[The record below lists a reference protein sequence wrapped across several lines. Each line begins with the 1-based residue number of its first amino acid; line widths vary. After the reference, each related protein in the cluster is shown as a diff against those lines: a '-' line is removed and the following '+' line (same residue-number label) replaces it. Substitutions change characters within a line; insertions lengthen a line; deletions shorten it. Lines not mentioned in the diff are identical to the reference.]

1 MSNVRIL
8 FVVMLMLFS
17 QLGFATEKEVLTKA
31 DVKIE
36 LIKEMKKDGYLSDKM
51 ANEVSEKYITES
63 DKKPIS
69 ETVVSKSGSISW
81 QEWLSWT
88 NFFKVLGVIL
98 FLIAFSGLLK
108 KMVLGMWDL
117 IVKVPQFVYQGT
129 FLSMFMT
136 GLLRPDVIWESQA
149 FYIALFSSFA
159 LIMVLAWIAHAYPK
173 VLEFVKKLFNIGIP
187 FESVLSFYGMLYFG
201 ALAWF
206 YHSSIFGFFAAVCLS
221 GVFSFTM
228 KYVPG
233 ILFLD
238 FKEKMLNAVVFGHL
252 AVLLIYV
259 YFFRSMPEV
268 TKYYDIGIQYY
279 CTIAMSV
286 GLLVGASPFYKRGSA
301 VGYGLLFLA
310 LFFLSSYGYFFL
322 DLKVIGSI
330 VSCFFVLMVLE
341 WIGYIGFQGGLI
353 AGCAVLGASLY
364 GVSMLLEKYGQM
376 LILSLN

>member
-1 MSNVRIL
+1 MSIMRVWFL
-8 FVVMLMLFS
+8 AMLMMFS
-17 QLGFATEKEVLTKA
+17 QLGFAAESTVLTKA

-51 ANEVSEKYITES
+51 ATEVSGKYITEA
-63 DKKPIS
+63 DKKPIV
-69 ETVVSKSGSISW
+69 ETVVTKGSSISW

-108 KMVLGMWDL
+108 KIVLGMWHL
-117 IVKVPQFVYQGT
+117 IVAVPQFVYQT
-129 FLSMFMT
+129 VFLGLFST
-136 GLLRPDVIWESQA
+136 GLLRPDLIWESQA
-149 FYIALFSSFA
+149 FYVVLFSSFA
-159 LIMVLAWIAHAYPK
+159 FLMVLAWVAEAYPK
-173 VLEFVKKLFNIGIP
+173 VLAFVKKFFNLGIP
-187 FESVLSFYGMLYFG
+187 FESILSFYGMLYFG

-259 YFFRSMPEV
+259 YFFRTMPEI

-286 GLLVGASPFYKRGSA
+286 GLLVGASPFYKRGTALGYA
-301 VGYGLLFLA
+301 VLFVA
-310 LFFLSSYGYFFL
+310 LFFLASYGYFFL

-330 VSCFFVLMVLE
+330 VSCFFVLLVLE
-341 WIGYIGFQGGLI
+341 WLGYIGFQGGLI

-364 GVSMLLEKYGQM
+364 AVSMLLEKYGQM

>member
-187 FESVLSFYGMLYFG
+187 
-201 ALAWF
+201 
-206 YHSSIFGFFAAVCLS
+206 
-221 GVFSFTM
+221 
-228 KYVPG
+228 
-233 ILFLD
+233 
-238 FKEKMLNAVVFGHL
+238 
-252 AVLLIYV
+252 
-259 YFFRSMPEV
+259 
-268 TKYYDIGIQYY
+268 
-279 CTIAMSV
+279 
-286 GLLVGASPFYKRGSA
+286 
-301 VGYGLLFLA
+301 
-310 LFFLSSYGYFFL
+310 
-322 DLKVIGSI
+322 
-330 VSCFFVLMVLE
+330 
-341 WIGYIGFQGGLI
+341 
-353 AGCAVLGASLY
+353 
-364 GVSMLLEKYGQM
+364 
-376 LILSLN
+376 